1 MGGGVGAES
10 VGPVAVESAGAE
22 ARSAGAV
29 NGAGDAGEPEVEPG
43 VEPEVEPEGSV
54 LPHAWQLVCPRKT
67 SVAPQN
73 WQVGLPA
80 PCPSV
85 KLTLSSGSVQ
95 TQAFAARQYDLAHRA
110 KDRPARCPERG
121 P

>member
-1 MGGGVGAES
+1 
-10 VGPVAVESAGAE
+10 
-22 ARSAGAV
+22 
-29 NGAGDAGEPEVEPG
+29 
-43 VEPEVEPEGSV
+43 

-95 TQAFAARQYDLAHRA
+95 TQAFAARQYDFANPA
-110 KDRPARCPERG
+110 KDRPVRCPERER
-121 P
+121 